1 MGLQFQTGY
10 PVSRDDAAAVEGI
23 AREIL
28 ARLDGEW
35 DLCFFVAGERQ
46 AYGVRLR
53 SSQEVALQLIDV
65 ASIHAHGLRAAVRS
79 GLLIAL
85 AKVLK
90 DRVRHQLDHVS
101 PAASGLSR
109 PSASFQRG

>member
-10 PVSRDDAAAVEGI
+10 PVSSHDAAAVEGV

-28 ARLDGEW
+28 GPLDGDW
-35 DLCFFVAGERQ
+35 DLCFFVANDSR

-53 SSQEVALQLIDV
+53 SSREVALQLVDV
-65 ASIHAHGLRAAVRS
+65 ASIEAQGLRAAVRS

-85 AKVLK
+85 AKLLK
-90 DRVRHQLDHVS
+90 DRVRHQLGS
-101 PAASGLSR
+101 SSSATSGHSR
-109 PSASFQRG
+109 PSAPFDRS